1 MKKKT
6 VRHRARN
13 ASTHAC
19 VYVLTFLTVAIHSV
33 DLSSYQ
39 LANKFVPT
47 MSDSSSDAAAHAA
60 SSHAASSHA
69 DVAPKA
75 VATGRAAKRHARRR
89 KINAS
94 LSEGTHHFG
103 ANHDPTIV
111 EQALSKR
118 RRGSNELGARL
129 PGVEH
134 LSTPWPCCSSA
145 IPEWAEFRTA

>member
-1 MKKKT
+1 MC
-6 VRHRARN
+6 VC
-13 ASTHAC
+13 TH
-19 VYVLTFLTVAIHSV
+19 VFDRSHHSV

-39 LANKFVPT
+39 LANKIVPT
-47 MSDSSSDAAAHAA
+47 MSDSSSSDAAAHAA

-69 DVAPKA
+69 ASSHADAAPKA

-89 KINAS
+89 KINAA

-103 ANHDPTIV
+103 ANHDPTVV